1 MKRPLLLV
9 LAGALSA
16 CASQQ
21 TPTAVPPAAVRQAGP
36 DVLAKNCSFKR
47 DFVREHR
54 LYASGAVPILTVQ
67 VYEHSAYTSFAVFN
81 HLHDSSVNVWPT
93 NDQSAMITVPPQ
105 TQTQMM
111 AVSPPTKQFSIQ
123 QVTAEKDPGPGVE
136 LNGKIC
142 QQAY

>member
-9 LAGALSA
+9 LAGTLSA
-16 CASQQ
+16 CGGHM
-21 TPTAVPPAAVRQAGP
+21 TPTTVPPASLRQVGP
-36 DVLAKNCSFKR
+36 QVANSCKFKR

-54 LYASGAVPILTVQ
+54 LYGFGAVPIVTVQ
-67 VYEHSAYTSFAVFN
+67 VYEHSAYTSFSVWN

-93 NDQSAMITVPPQ
+93 NDQSAMITVPPT
-105 TQTQMM
+105 TQTQIM
-111 AVSPPTKQFSIQ
+111 AVSPPAKQFAIQ

-136 LNGKIC
+136 LNGKVC